1 MAKEIEFLN
10 IKLEGKPCILMGPGR
25 WGSADHWLG
34 IPVKWQQISNAK
46 VIVELG
52 IEDFP
57 VDPSFG
63 SHFFQNVTSMRIG
76 YFTVNHKKKSD
87 DCNLKWIKSQHTQK
101 KKKYT
106 RLIHLENPLL
116 VKIDGRTGTGIIQ
129 KPVEQK
135 MELMD
140 EQESSGI

>member
-1 MAKEIEFLN
+1 
-10 IKLEGKPCILMGPGR
+10 
-25 WGSADHWLG
+25 
-34 IPVKWQQISNAK
+34 
-46 VIVELG
+46 
-52 IEDFP
+52 
-57 VDPSFG
+57 
-63 SHFFQNVTSMRIG
+63 MRIG